1 MRRGLASRLPLAL
14 RFALRDLSGD
24 LRGFGVFIAC
34 IVIGVAAISGVG
46 AVSRSLAD
54 GLAREGRVILGGDVS
69 VATTMRRLSPQ
80 EREFFE
86 RYGRVCEIALMRAMA
101 RSASGEAALV
111 EIKAVEF
118 GLSERRRGGAR
129 AAAGA
134 GRGAAPARGR
144 LRPRRR
150 FDADRPSRSEDRR
163 SREDRRGLLR
173 LSPPSL
179 SSEPD
184 KLAGGFGF
192 GARVVMSQEA
202 LQATGLVQPGAV
214 LRWLTRISLAGAGA
228 IASDAEVER
237 FATALSAAFPDA
249 GWDLRKRDA
258 VSPQFSRN
266 QERFTQLL
274 TLVALTALVAG
285 GAGVAN
291 AVAGFVARKRDA
303 FAILKALGAPAS
315 RVFAMALVEVLLV
328 AGLAVVGGLALGAT
342 FPYLADFALSASIPL
357 PFSPSVDARSL
368 GVGAAY
374 GLLVALIFALPPL
387 GRAYGTPVARLLRD
401 EAEERAPPR
410 VFLLAA
416 LAAAALLVA
425 LVMATAADKKL
436 AATYIVATAAAF
448 ALLRGVAA
456 LVVRAA
462 RRVSHVPS
470 ARLRHA
476 IGNIRRPKSL
486 AATLIVSIGVT
497 QTLLVALAL
506 IEGSI
511 HAELFQAQKSRT
523 PSFYFV
529 DVAKEQ
535 VGEFVT
541 FLASFAADAR
551 IEHVPMMRGRI
562 VAVKGVRSENLKAPE
577 EIAWALE
584 GDRGVTFSA
593 APPKGSEIVAGSWWG
608 AERGGS
614 PLVSLEARVAEGL
627 GIGIGDEITVNVLG
641 RDVAARVANLRRV
654 DWRSYGINFMM
665 VFSPDAF
672 ADAPYSEIFTAAF
685 ADRDDPSRD
694 KRLVREVAARFPQIA
709 ALRVKDAL
717 EAVEKIADQLTFAA
731 RGGRWPRHRHGGA
744 GARQRRGGEPARAPA
759 RRHRAEDARRDARL
773 ADQRLRARI
782 RAARPRGRS
791 FLGRGGRR
799 RGGLHPGG
807 ADENGVR
814 LPALAGRA
822 DDARRARLRRR
833 PRPRGQL
840 ARARREAR
848 PGAAPPIGDKKGR
861 TATFSAVGSGFFVA
875 RPCRERAVA
884 LKGGLRRRSGGWTR
898 DDRARPRTSVEPMP
912 QLLPE
917 RKKLPVP
924 DNGDFSLPQIFA
936 SIGGGLAGAAV
947 FAVLTKGT
955 SASVLFAFLAPLP
968 ILIVALGF
976 GLRHGATSAL
986 IATGLLSIWPNPIFG
1001 VVYACS
1007 RRDSSPRRRLC
1018 RGRGALARTRA
1029 GDVPCAGLGG
1039 SRRRRRG
1046 GDGGLRRRHDR
1057 GDSFRRPRRGA
1068 QSAARPRLSWR
1079 SRIWCATQELGDKLD
1094 PSQLS
1099 ALVVFA
1105 FPATLAALTLF
1116 SHALNLWGAG
1126 LLARASDALSRPW
1139 PDIAQDFVLPRTVA
1153 GLFLVASA
1161 VAFLGDLP
1169 GEIGLVFA
1177 ETLGLALAMQG
1188 LAVVHALLRG
1198 TRVGGVTLTVI
1209 YIVIGLFAWPIV
1221 LFTVIGVVDAVFSF
1235 RSRKRAAQ
1243 ARRG

>member
-34 IVIGVAAISGVG
+34 ILIGVAAISGVG

-54 GLAREGRVILGGDVS
+54 GLAREGRTILGGDLS

-101 RSASGEAALV
+101 RSPGGEATLI
-111 EIKAVEF
+111 EIKAVDSAYPGAGAAELAPPQPLAEALRQREGGF
-118 GLSERRRGGAR
+118 GLVADSTLIAR
-129 AAAGA
+129 LDLKIGDHVTIGSGSFTLTAELA
-134 GRGAAPARGR
+134 
-144 LRPRRR
+144 
-150 FDADRPSRSEDRR
+150 
-163 SREDRRGLLR
+163 
-173 LSPPSL
+173 
-179 SSEPD
+179 SEPD

-192 GARVVMSQEA
+192 GARVLMSQEA
-202 LQATGLVQPGAV
+202 LRATGLVQPGAV
-214 LRWLTRISLAGAGA
+214 LRWLTRISLGGAGA
-228 IASDAEVER
+228 ASDAEVER

-285 GAGVAN
+285 GAGVAS

-328 AGLAVVGGLALGAT
+328 AGLAVIGGLALGAT
-342 FPYLADFALSASIPL
+342 FPYLADFALSTSIPL
-357 PFSPSVDARSL
+357 PFSPSIDWRSL

-401 EAEERAPPR
+401 EAEEKAPPR
-410 VFLLAA
+410 VFVLAA
-416 LAAAALLVA
+416 LAAAAVLVA

-462 RRVSHVPS
+462 RRVSHVRS

-511 HAELFQAQKSRT
+511 HAELFQARNNRT

-529 DVAKEQ
+529 DVAKDR
-535 VGEFVT
+535 VGEFAP

-562 VAVKGVRSENLKAPE
+562 VAVKGVRAENLKPPE

-593 APPKGSEIVAGSWWG
+593 TPPKGSEIVAGSWWP
-608 AERGGS
+608 AERTGE

-627 GIGIGDEITVNVLG
+627 GVGVGDALVVNVLG
-641 RDVAARVANLRRV
+641 RDVAVRVANLRRV

-672 ADAPYSEIFTAAF
+672 ADAPYSEIFTVAF
-685 ADRDDPSRD
+685 ADRDDPQRD
-694 KRLVREVAARFPQIA
+694 RRLVRETAARFPQIA

-731 RGGRWPRHRHGGA
+731 RAAA
-744 GARQRRGGEPARAPA
+744 GLAIVTAALALGSAVAASQRGRQRDAIVLKTLGATRGW
-759 RRHRAEDARRDARL
+759 L
-773 ADQRLRARI
+773 
-782 RAARPRGRS
+782 
-791 FLGRGGRR
+791 
-799 RGGLHPGG
+799 
-807 ADENGVR
+807 
-814 LPALAGRA
+814 
-822 DDARRARLRRR
+822 
-833 PRPRGQL
+833 
-840 ARARREAR
+840 
-848 PGAAPPIGDKKGR
+848 
-861 TATFSAVGSGFFVA
+861 
-875 RPCRERAVA
+875 
-884 LKGGLRRRSGGWTR
+884 
-898 DDRARPRTSVEPMP
+898 
-912 QLLPE
+912 
-917 RKKLPVP
+917 
-924 DNGDFSLPQIFA
+924 
-936 SIGGGLAGAAV
+936 
-947 FAVLTKGT
+947 T
-955 SASVLFAFLAPLP
+955 SAFALEF
-968 ILIVALGF
+968 AL
-976 GLRHGATSAL
+976 
-986 IATGLLSIWPNPIFG
+986 
-1001 VVYACS
+1001 
-1007 RRDSSPRRRLC
+1007 
-1018 RGRGALARTRA
+1018 
-1029 GDVPCAGLGG
+1029 LG
-1039 SRRRRRG
+1039 
-1046 GDGGLRRRHDR
+1046 
-1057 GDSFRRPRRGA
+1057 
-1068 QSAARPRLSWR
+1068 
-1079 SRIWCATQELGDKLD
+1079 I
-1094 PSQLS
+1094 
-1099 ALVVFA
+1099 
-1105 FPATLAALTLF
+1105 
-1116 SHALNLWGAG
+1116 
-1126 LLARASDALSRPW
+1126 
-1139 PDIAQDFVLPRTVA
+1139 VA
-1153 GLFLVASA
+1153 GLFSVVAGA
-1161 VAFLGDLP
+1161 GAAAFILEALMKMEFVFLPWPVALTTLGA
-1169 GEIGLVFA
+1169 LVFA
-1177 ETLGLALAMQG
+1177 VGLGLAGSWRALAERPG
-1188 LAVVHALLRG
+1188 PAL
-1198 TRVGGVTLTVI
+1198 
-1209 YIVIGLFAWPIV
+1209 
-1221 LFTVIGVVDAVFSF
+1221 
-1235 RSRKRAAQ
+1235 
-1243 ARRG
+1243 RRL